1 MNHKTELSDTFL
13 LSIVAIPIGMVIGVI
28 CALFGRVLL
37 AITAFRGSHSFLLI
51 PFLPIAGAFVVWY
64 YQKYGKG
71 AEKGMSLVFEVGHG
85 EAEEIPLR
93 LIPFV
98 MVGTWLTHLFGGS
111 AGREGVAVQ
120 IGATFSHWMGKKIPL
135 EGSERIFLVS
145 GMAAGFAGLFQTP
158 FAAVFFSLE
167 VLLAGSL
174 ELRALLPSMSAAF
187 TAAMVSGYLGLEK
200 FTFDLT
206 ATYDIGLHS
215 AGKLVV
221 LGVLFGMVG
230 GGFAWVLKRLKGI
243 FAQTFQN
250 PIVRIAVVGVVVS
263 ALLLLMGQ
271 GRYAGL
277 GTNLISASFHGE
289 DIYPVD
295 WALKFL
301 LTTVTLAAGYQG
313 GEVTP
318 LFSIGASLGVLLGS
332 WMGLPVELAAALGYA
347 AVFGSA
353 SNTLIAPM
361 LIGAEVFGFAY
372 LPHFFVVCAV
382 AYALNGNQSIYTKQ
396 RLSASLLMEET
407 QKAHK

>member
-1 MNHKTELSDTFL
+1 MKQTEKLTDALL
-13 LSIVAIPIGMVIGVI
+13 LSIVAVPVGIAVGAI

-37 AITAFRGSHSFLLI
+37 AITAFRSGHPFQLI
-51 PFLPIAGAFVVWY
+51 PFLAAAGAFVVWY
-64 YQKYGKG
+64 YQKFGKG
-71 AEKGMSLVFEVGHG
+71 AEKGMGLVFEVGHG

-93 LIPFV
+93 LIPFI

-120 IGATFSHWMGKKIPL
+120 IGAAFSHWVGKRIPL
-135 EGSERIFLVS
+135 EDSGPVFLVA

-158 FAAVFFSLE
+158 FAAVCFALE
-167 VLLAGSL
+167 VLVAGAL
-174 ELRALLPSMSAAF
+174 ETRALLPTMAAAF
-187 TAAMVSGYLGLEK
+187 TASMVSGALGLEK
-200 FTFDLT
+200 FTFGLT
-206 ATYDIGLHS
+206 ASYDITLHS
-215 AGKLVV
+215 AGRLVV
-221 LGVLFGMVG
+221 LGIIFGVVG
-230 GGFAWVLKRLKGI
+230 GGFAWVLKQLKVLFGKH
-243 FAQTFQN
+243 FQN
-250 PIVRIAVVGVVVS
+250 PILRIVLIGAAVS
-263 ALLLLMGQ
+263 ILLLLLGQ

-318 LFSIGASLGVLLGS
+318 LFSIGASLGVVLGV
-332 WMGLPVELAAALGYA
+332 WMGIPVELAAALGYA

-353 SNTLIAPM
+353 SNTLLAPM
-361 LIGAEVFGFAY
+361 LIGAEVFGFGY

-382 AYALNGNQSIYTKQ
+382 AYAVNGGQSIYGKQKQ
-396 RLSASLLMEET
+396 R
-407 QKAHK
+407 